1 MNKWVG
7 TLATTL
13 ATATFVACAGG
24 AAVAQDSKG
33 YYTQEQADHGQS
45 LFNANCAQ
53 CHGQNLEGI
62 EAPALAGVD
71 VMGNWATAQG
81 MYDYFSVAMPPTAP
95 GKLGDDNYVDI
106 MAYILK
112 FNGAPAG
119 DAALTKDGLPSVD
132 LVAATT
138 QGASAQPAPDAAA
151 AAPAADNADNGASK
165 VPQSFTWGKKLPTV
179 GDADSGQASS
189 AQPAKPAVPQSYTW
203 GKDLPTVSK

>member
-13 ATATFVACAGG
+13 AAAAFAAGAGG
-24 AAVAQDSKG
+24 AAIAQDSKG
-33 YYTQEQADHGQS
+33 YYTQEQADHGKA
-45 LFNANCAQ
+45 LFDANCAQ

-62 EAPALAGVD
+62 EAPGLAGPD

-112 FNGAPAG
+112 VNGAPAG
-119 DAALTKDGLPSVD
+119 DAALTKDALPSVD
-132 LVAATT
+132 LVAATA
-138 QGASAQPAPDAAA
+138 QAAPAQPAAGAAA
-151 AAPAADNADNGASK
+151 TPAPAADAGATK
-165 VPQSFTWGKKLPTV
+165 VPQSFTWGKQLPTV
-179 GDADSGQASS
+179 GGADSGQAAP
-189 AQPAKPAVPQSYTW
+189 AQPAQPKVPQSYTW